1 MYVRPTLTGLP
12 SSSAEGGLAH
22 FVGGGICLVAGGKDE
37 HSLSSRGNL
46 RICCLECRKE
56 IKGKKHITMLTIN
69 LKKKKKN
76 GVSDD
81 DDGLLWR

>member
-1 MYVRPTLTGLP
+1 MIKQRKQSMYVRPTLTGLP

-46 RICCLECRKE
+46 MICWLEYRKE
-56 IKGKKHITMLTIN
+56 SKAKTC
-69 LKKKKKN
+69 
-76 GVSDD
+76 
-81 DDGLLWR
+81 

>member
-46 RICCLECRKE
+46 RICWLECRK
-56 IKGKKHITMLTIN
+56 K
-69 LKKKKKN
+69 
-76 GVSDD
+76 
-81 DDGLLWR
+81 

>member
-1 MYVRPTLTGLP
+1 MIKQRKQSMYVRPTLTGLP

-46 RICCLECRKE
+46 RICWLECRKE
-56 IKGKKHITMLTIN
+56 SKGKKQN
-69 LKKKKKN
+69 N
-76 GVSDD
+76 VDN
-81 DDGLLWR
+81 